1 MNEVG
6 MERMRQEFAS
16 VRNLAGDGRA
26 CPSAAELWDSAMET
40 IHVTE
45 NEKIVLHLAACGV
58 CAASWRMAG
67 EMQKEATQQ
76 NGLRGTVRRS
86 RQLVRPRWVGLAA
99 AAVLIM
105 VAGIVI
111 VRQLETVTPP
121 QPAYRAAPWGDLAPL
136 TDPAVP
142 LPRNDMTLRWK
153 GAPQGTIYDLRVT
166 TDRLVSLHRAFDIE
180 TTSYQVPSEKLA
192 ALPPGSIVFWTVTA
206 RLPDG
211 RIWNSRAF
219 QARVE

>member
-1 MNEVG
+1 MNEPG
-6 MERMRQEFAS
+6 MEWMRHEFAS
-16 VRNLAGDGRA
+16 IRNVAGDGRF
-26 CPSAAELWDSAMET
+26 CPSAEELWDSAMER
-40 IHVTE
+40 IHGLE
-45 NEKIVLHLAACGV
+45 NETVVRHMASCGV
-58 CAASWRMAG
+58 CAASWRMAT
-67 EMQKEATQQ
+67 EMQQEAPQEEHL
-76 NGLRGTVRRS
+76 GGTERRS
-86 RQLVRPRWVGLAA
+86 RELVRPRWVGLAA

-111 VRQLETVTPP
+111 VRQLETVAPP
-121 QPAYRAAPWGDLAPL
+121 PPTYRAAPWGNLAPL

-192 ALPPGSIVFWTVTA
+192 ALPPGSIVLWTVTA

>member
-1 MNEVG
+1 MNEAG
-6 MERMRQEFAS
+6 MEWMRQEFAS
-16 VRNLAGDGRA
+16 VRNLAGEGRS

-40 IHVTE
+40 IHGPE
-45 NEKIVLHLAACGV
+45 NETIVRHLAACGA

-67 EMQKEATQQ
+67 EMQKSS
-76 NGLRGTVRRS
+76 S
-86 RQLVRPRWVGLAA
+86 RQVTRPWWVGLAA

-111 VRQLETVTPP
+111 VRQLETVAPP
-121 QPAYRAAPWGDLAPL
+121 PPAYRAAPWGDLAPL

-180 TTSYQVPSEKLA
+180 TTSYQVPAGKLA
-192 ALPPGSIVFWTVTA
+192 ALPPGSIVLWTVTA
-206 RLPDG
+206 HLPDG
-211 RIWNSRAF
+211 RTWSSSAF
-219 QARVE
+219 QARVD